1 KRRRRLDCHS
11 SSPLLGT
18 AEPSYPVSLSPS
30 REATALVTA
39 PAEGWAA
46 GPPGLVAAVAS
57 ARSQTAWA
65 MRCSGRRTA
74 DHALRSA
81 PGWVRTSPSR
91 SDCLR
96 TACGSWTCPG
106 GDVARLMRLP
116 QTCACSMAATAIIRQ
131 KRGAD
136 LG

>member
-1 KRRRRLDCHS
+1 GQRAAELRKLTLALQKRRRLDCHS

-39 PAEGWAA
+39 PADGWAA

-65 MRCSGRRTA
+65 MRCSGRRVKPSTRTA
-74 DHALRSA
+74 SAASRSA
-81 PGWVRTSPSR
+81 NVRT
-91 SDCLR
+91 L
-96 TACGSWTCPG
+96 CGS
-106 GDVARLMRLP
+106 
-116 QTCACSMAATAIIRQ
+116 SMASGMAAAWGER
-131 KRGAD
+131 AD
-136 LG
+136 DQLQAPERRRPADR